1 MRIDSDSLTQ
11 SRTADTISKWPS
23 HLVIVRHAESER
35 NIWKEIATAK
45 GELVYGGQVRDM
57 DVPLTPNGERQA
69 VATGESLAVEHKFD
83 RVFVSP
89 FKRTVETA
97 RLMIEQFPYA
107 VEVIEDERL
116 REIDFGVLDGL
127 TKHGIAH
134 FHPEE
139 KERRAKLGKYH
150 HRPPAGEN
158 YPDVALR
165 LHSFLGTLTR
175 EAAGDSV
182 LVVCHSVVVLIFRK
196 LLERL
201 SEQQI
206 LTIDGDKA
214 QELRNCSVTHYEFD
228 PNAETNGKLI
238 LRDFNRVYYS
248 LKMPEQSKPKPTSGY
263 ERIYQPLSP
272 EEQDITIREFKKIQ
286 AAEKLL
292 KEKPASPKV
301 Q

>member
-1 MRIDSDSLTQ
+1 
-11 SRTADTISKWPS
+11 
-23 HLVIVRHAESER
+23 
-35 NIWKEIATAK
+35 
-45 GELVYGGQVRDM
+45 
-57 DVPLTPNGERQA
+57 
-69 VATGESLAVEHKFD
+69 
-83 RVFVSP
+83 
-89 FKRTVETA
+89 
-97 RLMIEQFPYA
+97 MIEQFPDA

-158 YPDVALR
+158 YPDVGLR

-175 EAAGDSV
+175 EAAGESV

-201 SEQQI
+201 SEQRL
-206 LTIDGDKA
+206 LTMDGDKT
-214 QELRNCSVTHYEFD
+214 QDVRNCSVTHYEFD
-228 PNAETNGKLI
+228 PSAGMNGKLI

-248 LKMPEQSKPKPTSGY
+248 EQSKPKPINAS
-263 ERIYQPLSP
+263 ERRFQKLSP
-272 EEQDITIREFKKIQ
+272 EKL
-286 AAEKLL
+286 AELCKEVRAHQKAEEAHQKFLQP
-292 KEKPASPKV
+292 KEKKAKV

>member
-1 MRIDSDSLTQ
+1 
-11 SRTADTISKWPS
+11 
-23 HLVIVRHAESER
+23 
-35 NIWKEIATAK
+35 
-45 GELVYGGQVRDM
+45 M
-57 DVPLTPNGERQA
+57 DVPLTANGEKQA
-69 VATGESLAVEHKFD
+69 VATGLGLGAEFKFD

-89 FKRTVETA
+89 FQRTMETA

-107 VEVIEDERL
+107 VETIEDERL

-134 FHPEE
+134 LHPEE
-139 KERRAKLGKYH
+139 KARRLKLGKYH

-175 EAAGDSV
+175 ETAGESV

-201 SEQQI
+201 SEQQ
-206 LTIDGDKA
+206 LLAIDADKD
-214 QELRNCSVTHYEFD
+214 QEVRNCSVTHYKFD
-228 PNAETNGKLI
+228 PGASANGKLV

-248 LKMPEQSKPKPTSGY
+248 ENLQM
-263 ERIYQPLSP
+263 
-272 EEQDITIREFKKIQ
+272 KK
-286 AAEKLL
+286 AAE
-292 KEKPASPKV
+292 
-301 Q
+301 